1 MTERDQTYPIEV
13 QVTSIDQLFNSLDP
27 FPFRERD
34 LDKSAEDY
42 IVGWARETP
51 STGKLTLVIHLPRA
65 QAEIWSESEVELS
78 FHHYFDY
85 RADTVGR
92 ELRELFRVGRRSLAI
107 GIAVLLTSVALS
119 EFSIATLGREGLM
132 PFVNEGLIIL
142 GWVSNWRP
150 LEIFLYDWWP
160 IAGQRRLYA
169 RLAKADVKFSIDE
182 DEDTRSVNSS
192 PRSGPGVGD

>member
-1 MTERDQTYPIEV
+1 MSQPDVTHSIEV

-42 IVGWARETP
+42 IVGWAREMP
-51 STGKLTLVIHLPRA
+51 SSGPIKIVIHFPKA
-65 QAEIWSESEVELS
+65 QGNIWSEHEVEVA
-78 FHHYFDY
+78 FHHYFVY

-107 GIAVLLTSVALS
+107 GFVVLLACVALA
-119 EFSIATLGREGLM
+119 EFSISTFGHDGLM
-132 PFVNEGLIIL
+132 SFVNEGLIIL

-150 LEIFLYDWWP
+150 LEIFLYGWWP
-160 IAGQRRLYA
+160 ISDQRRLY
-169 RLAKADVKFSIDE
+169 
-182 DEDTRSVNSS
+182 TRQV
-192 PRSGPGVGD
+192 

>member
-1 MTERDQTYPIEV
+1 MTERNQTYAIEV

-42 IVGWARETP
+42 IVGWAREVP
-51 STGKLTLVIHLPRA
+51 STGTMTLVIHLPKA
-65 QAEIWSESEVELS
+65 QADMWSEREAELA

-119 EFSIATLGREGLM
+119 GFSIATLGREGLM
-132 PFVNEGLIIL
+132 RFVNEGLIIL

-160 IAGQRRLYA
+160 IAGQRRLYV
-169 RLAKADVKFSIDE
+169 RLAKATVKFSIDG
-182 DEDTRSVNSS
+182 DENARTVTS
-192 PRSGPGVGD
+192 